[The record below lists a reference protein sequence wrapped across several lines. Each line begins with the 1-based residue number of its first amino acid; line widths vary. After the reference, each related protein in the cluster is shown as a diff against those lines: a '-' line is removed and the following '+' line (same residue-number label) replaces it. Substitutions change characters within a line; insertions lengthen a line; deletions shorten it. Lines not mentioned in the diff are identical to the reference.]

1 MISIFKKILRLI
13 KELDFRFIKNKST
26 VRAHFGSSMFISEN
40 VKILNSR
47 ITVLDGGCLS
57 IDDNCTIENVDMH
70 ISGTVTIGS
79 NNIFSGD
86 KSARISIS
94 VGQGEFVIGSHN
106 RLKCRIMVRFGGI
119 LKIGDHNN
127 INDRSE
133 IRCDESVT
141 IGDYN
146 QISYDCTM
154 WDTNTH
160 NIYDDAMRRELTDK
174 HYPIFGFEF
183 EKPKTKPIVIEN
195 DCWIGKDCSILKG
208 VVLRGSCIIGY
219 RATLSNCEVS
229 SGKVLVPNIEYK
241 IFDRKY

>member
-1 MISIFKKILRLI
+1 MISILKKLVVLI
-13 KELDFRFIKNKST
+13 KELDFRFIKNKSI
-26 VRAHFGSSMFISEN
+26 VRAQFGSSMSIPNN

-47 ITVLDGGCLS
+47 ITVLNGGYLS

-70 ISGTVTIGS
+70 ISGKVIIGIH
-79 NNIFSGD
+79 NIFSGD
-86 KSARISIS
+86 KSTRTSIT
-94 VGQGEFVIGSHN
+94 VGQGEFIIGSYN
-106 RLKCRIMVRFGGI
+106 RLKCRIMVRFGGN
-119 LKIGDHNN
+119 LKIGNHNN

-160 NIYDDAMRRELTDK
+160 NIYDDAKRRELTDK
-174 HYPIFGFEF
+174 YYPIFGYEY
-183 EKPKTKPIVIEN
+183 ERPKTKPIVVEN

-208 VVLRGSCIIGY
+208 VVLRSSCIIGY
-219 RATLSNCEVS
+219 RATLSNCEIN

-241 IFDRKY
+241 VFDRK